1 MYVTSDCMP
10 SIAAVR
16 LLGEEKGLRCL
27 TQGLR
32 WYRGTKAVV
41 VAWCAPA
48 ANKCADFRN
57 VRHIEMKFKKR
68 HMTREVHTKFLNTQN
83 SAFTFSKFSSV
94 HHVAT
99 CHRIAQRTVHIR
111 N

>member
-1 MYVTSDCMP
+1 MHVTSDCMP

-41 VAWCAPA
+41 VVRARA
-48 ANKCADFRN
+48 ANKCADFRNVATKCADFRN

-68 HMTREVHTKFLNTQN
+68 HLTREVHTLN
-83 SAFTFSKFSSV
+83 S
-94 HHVAT
+94 
-99 CHRIAQRTVHIR
+99 
-111 N
+111 

>member
-1 MYVTSDCMP
+1 M
-10 SIAAVR
+10 
-16 LLGEEKGLRCL
+16 
-27 TQGLR
+27 
-32 WYRGTKAVV
+32 V

-99 CHRIAQRTVHIR
+99 LQRVIAQRTVPRYTHPELTIER
-111 N
+111 INWK